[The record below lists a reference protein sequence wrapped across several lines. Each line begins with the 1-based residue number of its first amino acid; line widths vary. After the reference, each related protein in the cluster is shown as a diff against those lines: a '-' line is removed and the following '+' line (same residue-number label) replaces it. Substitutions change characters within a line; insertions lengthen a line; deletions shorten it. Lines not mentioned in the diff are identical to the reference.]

1 MFRINHLIDY
11 TSAGASDLNQRG
23 EMQRC
28 TESQDTL
35 TVTFGDPSGR

>member
-11 TSAGASDLNQRG
+11 TRAVATDLNQRG

-28 TESQDTL
+28 TEGQDTL
-35 TVTFGDPSGR
+35 TITFGGPSGS